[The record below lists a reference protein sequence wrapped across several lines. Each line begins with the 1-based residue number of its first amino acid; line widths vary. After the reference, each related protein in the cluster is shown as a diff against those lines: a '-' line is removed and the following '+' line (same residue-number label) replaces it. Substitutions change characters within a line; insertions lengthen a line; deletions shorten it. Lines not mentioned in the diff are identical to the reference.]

1 MSALGDALSALA
13 GRGLMVEQGTLGKA
27 IDEGKRWAKE
37 NGELELIPALEHLRA
52 VAPSAEGLARHELSG
67 FLIDA
72 FRGVEA
78 GDPALSNLAYEERRK
93 LSKAITA
100 EARAEAEAAAERFRL
115 LGEVLSG
122 LGEVAKIALPVLI
135 TAL

>member
-13 GRGLMVEQGTLGKA
+13 GRGLRPVQGSLSKA
-27 IDEGKRWAKE
+27 IDEGKRWARE

-52 VAPSAEGLARHELSG
+52 VAPSAEGLARHEVTGL
-67 FLIDA
+67 LIGA
-72 FRGVEA
+72 FRANVA

-115 LGEVLSG
+115 LGEVLTG
-122 LGEVAKIALPVLI
+122 LGEVAKVALPVLI